1 MICGLLLITTGRNRA
16 KIYLANKQKGVNTE
30 QVLRLAFIWSQ
41 DIVAL
46 WNRYVFGFREAPQ
59 SKNDKKGDI
68 VPFRWPSPPYIWCL
82 KKRANCDKCVFATK
96 QRMFGVLAIIQ
107 ILYYRGLPIP
117 HIKPP
122 CLHVCRQIWR
132 FVVNLPV
139 CIVYFQVIWGPG
151 KFRLKWMNWGRP
163 PPPRSYIDRS
173 F

>member
-16 KIYLANKQKGVNTE
+16 LIYLANKQKGVNTE

-96 QRMFGVLAIIQ
+96 QRMFDSNSLRSW
-107 ILYYRGLPIP
+107 LSL
-117 HIKPP
+117 
-122 CLHVCRQIWR
+122 R
-132 FVVNLPV
+132 FFTVVDYNH
-139 CIVYFQVIWGPG
+139 
-151 KFRLKWMNWGRP
+151 
-163 PPPRSYIDRS
+163 RS
-173 F
+173 FILSHPTCKYADKYDILWSICQCA